1 MIFVKAV
8 TGHSFICATDDGKNH
23 GFFRWIFLSNSMDF
37 WLPRMAAELPSSME
51 VLIAAPG
58 QSVEVALD
66 LPRVGTSWG

>member
-1 MIFVKAV
+1 MDKL
-8 TGHSFICATDDGKNH
+8 
-23 GFFRWIFLSNSMDF
+23 LSNSMDF

-51 VLIAAPG
+51 VLIVVPG